1 MQCPVDAKAWR
12 RLQLGALQCLEAPL
26 AAPVK
31 LLSRTVRLSGTWCKR
46 VRAARDRS
54 SPVLAESTRLPAV
67 RATVRHCPHLR
78 RAARVRPESALLA
91 PMGSLRTGIAAQLRH
106 CGARVRAYTT
116 GSCFSLPVGSSKP
129 GFLGLRSGVGRCFSP
144 QTGARG
150 DARMPPRSPPCCV
163 PVAGSHCCMEL
174 DRPHNLCR

>member
-54 SPVLAESTRLPAV
+54 SPVLAESTRLRAV
-67 RATVRHCPHLR
+67 RVVRHCPHLR

-91 PMGSLRTGIAAQLRH
+91 PMGILCTGIAAQLRH
-106 CGARVRAYTT
+106 CGARLRAYTT
-116 GSCFSLPVGSSKP
+116 GLLFVAGGKQ
-129 GFLGLRSGVGRCFSP
+129 
-144 QTGARG
+144 QTGFPWAEKWR
-150 DARMPPRSPPCCV
+150 RTV
-163 PVAGSHCCMEL
+163 F
-174 DRPHNLCR
+174 